1 MIMTRI
7 KFMISVCIGTFIYIL
22 LSITVG
28 RNGFYA
34 YNQLYEQKLM
44 LTANVASLQ
53 KVNDQLSAEYE
64 ALKTDR
70 AIIEAY
76 ARNLGF
82 SYEGEKIIKITGIG
96 IPEHNVYDTGT
107 VLTVDEIAFVP
118 ESICKISG
126 LAGFCISFIIML
138 IVAISSEKK
147 KAPHAVLVNG
157 NDEITLPVEIV
168 EVADEIPQI

>member
-22 LSITVG
+22 LSITAG

-34 YNQLYEQKLM
+34 YNQLYEQKLR
-44 LTANVASLQ
+44 LTSNVASLQ
-53 KVNDQLSAEYE
+53 KVNDILSAEYE

-70 AIIEAY
+70 AIIESY

-82 SYEGEKIIKITGIG
+82 AYENEKIIKITGIG
-96 IPEHNVYDTGT
+96 MPEHNVYDTGT
-107 VLTVDEIAFVP
+107 VLNVEEILYLP
-118 ESICKISG
+118 EYICKIAG
-126 LAGFCISFIIML
+126 IIGFCISMVIMM
-138 IVAISSEKK
+138 IVSLNSEKK
-147 KAPHAVLVNG
+147 KTPHAVLVNG

-168 EVADEIPQI
+168 EVTDEIPQV